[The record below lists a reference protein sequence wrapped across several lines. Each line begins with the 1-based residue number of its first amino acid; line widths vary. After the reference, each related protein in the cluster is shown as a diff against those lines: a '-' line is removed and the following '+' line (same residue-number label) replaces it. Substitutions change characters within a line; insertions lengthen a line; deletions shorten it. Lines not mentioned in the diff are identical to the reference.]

1 MAIRMRHIGM
11 EKEITMKFPKL
22 VLAVGFVAAASGA
35 FAETGVKFTA
45 IDNVTNVYG
54 RASVPAVKI
63 SGPVITRP
71 ADAVYS
77 GATTVPGKTAV
88 VVNTRDASVNNV
100 QGRS

>member
-11 EKEITMKFPKL
+11 EITMKFPKL

-77 GATTVPGKTAV
+77 GATPVPGKTTV

>member
-1 MAIRMRHIGM
+1 
-11 EKEITMKFPKL
+11 MKFPKL
-22 VLAVGFVAAASGA
+22 VLAAGFVAAAGGA
-35 FAETGVKFTA
+35 FAETGVKLTA

-77 GATTVPGKTAV
+77 GATTVQGKTAI
-88 VVNTRDASVNNV
+88 VVNTRGASVNDV